1 MFTSKI
7 LYCYWVC
14 LAEDDDDFVIETTK
28 PLPFGVTKAFL
39 RDNILGKSNEELAKV
54 LYEQCILTDIVI
66 L

>member
-7 LYCYWVC
+7 LYFYWVC
-14 LAEDDDDFVIETTK
+14 LAEDDDDVVIESTK
-28 PLPFGVTKAFL
+28 PLPFRVTKAFI

-54 LYEQCILTDIVI
+54 LYEQCILIDIVI

>member
-1 MFTSKI
+1 MFTLKI

-28 PLPFGVTKAFL
+28 PLPFGVTKAFI

-54 LYEQCILTDIVI
+54 LYEQCILIDIVI